1 MSIRLENMLTPKQLA
16 GYRAGWLEQKKKKEQ
31 ELQARYQKAITLAY
45 KAAEH
50 LKQNYQCQVF
60 LFGSLLEKEKFM
72 EHSDIDI
79 VIANLDSEINFWRVY
94 AEVMNILHPFDFDLI
109 ELERIDPEVRGYIL
123 QKGLEL

>member
-1 MSIRLENMLTPKQLA
+1 MLTPEQLA
-16 GYRAGWLEQKKKKEQ
+16 GYRAGWLKRKKKKEQ

-50 LKQNYQCQVF
+50 LKQNYQCRVF

-72 EHSDIDI
+72 EHSDIDLA
-79 VIANLDSEINFWRVY
+79 IANLNNEINFWRVY

-109 ELERIDPEVRGYIL
+109 ELERIDPEVRDYIL